1 MKDLARERI
10 TKLGGWIQTYTG
22 LQFWPQDPNVEDIDI
37 VDIIHSLS
45 NQCRYTGHTN
55 HFYSVAQ
62 HSVICSMN
70 VIPKHAKWA
79 LMHDASEAYVSD
91 LASPIKKFFPTYMD
105 MEEKIQLVIAK
116 KFDLPYPMPKQ
127 ITEMDYKVL
136 ATEKRDLLGE
146 EPASWGRLPN
156 PLDELISAQTP
167 IQARAAFKKRFIE
180 LFGPLANYRGGTD
193 GREW

>member
-1 MKDLARERI
+1 MTDLARERI
-10 TKLGGWIQTYTG
+10 EKIGGWIQTYSG
-22 LQFWPQDPNVEDIDI
+22 IQFWPADPSVDDIDI
-37 VDIIHSLS
+37 YDIIHSLS

-55 HFYSVAQ
+55 QFYSVAQ

-91 LASPIKKFFPTYMD
+91 LASPLKKYFPKYMD
-105 MEEKIQLVIAK
+105 MEDKIQQVIAE
-116 KFDLPYPMPKQ
+116 KFDLPWPMPKQ
-127 ITEMDYKVL
+127 VTEIDWKVL

-156 PLDELISAQTP
+156 PLDGIIKTQTP
-167 IQARAAFKKRFIE
+167 YQAQVSFTQRFIE
-180 LFGPLANYRGGTD
+180 LFGPLQPYRAASL
-193 GREW
+193 RR

>member
-22 LQFWPQDPNVEDIDI
+22 LQFWPQDPSVDDIDI

-45 NQCRYTGHTN
+45 NQCRYIGHAN

-62 HSVICSMN
+62 HSVICSAN

-105 MEEKIQLVIAK
+105 MEEKIQVVIAE
-116 KFDLPYPMPKQ
+116 KFGLPYPMPKQ

-136 ATEKRDLLGE
+136 ATEKRDLLGP
-146 EPASWGRLPN
+146 EPASWGRLPD
-156 PLDELISAQTP
+156 PLQLVIIAQTP
-167 IQARAAFKKRFIE
+167 TQAKAAFKKRFIE
-180 LFGPLANYRGGTD
+180 LFGPLNQYRAK
-193 GREW
+193 ES